1 MKGRGVGWH
10 RIRGYNPTMRPAR
23 GPGSILIFPGAMLC
37 AFLGAALGCGS
48 GSGVA
53 NRLQERL
60 KDLVDTGRP
69 DVSADEI
76 EAALAHQLRAAP
88 VPAKGANRPSSPA
101 FPTRQT
107 LREFYA
113 QRGQKLAWCGE
124 SGRVLAAADTL
135 LDALSRSGDHG
146 LNPEDYELS
155 RLERMR
161 GGMKEARAKA
171 AVSEWA
177 DFDLL
182 LTTAFFRYGSDLST
196 GRVHPDEIRS
206 EWHAEP
212 PELDLPKALE
222 TALQNGDLAKLLEK
236 LPPPHPGYAR
246 LQLGLKQLRD
256 AKEAGGWPAIPA
268 GPKLQKGA
276 RGPRVA
282 LLRQRLEGGA
292 AKPASPGGADAVF
305 DAALEEKVR
314 QFQTAHGLEPDGRV
328 SEATLAELNVPVE
341 RRIRQVELNLERW
354 RWMPRRLG
362 DPHLEV
368 NIPGFDLQLLRGDRT
383 ELRSRIVVGQAF
395 TPTPVFSDRIVAVIA
410 NPPWNVPDA
419 LAVREYL
426 PELRENPAVFQSHG
440 IKIYDGEGEDAHEVD
455 PASVHW
461 GRVDDDEFHYHLRQ
475 DPGPD
480 NALGRM
486 KFQLT
491 NDFQIYLHD
500 TPARTLFAQQ
510 DRDLSHGCIRVEKAR
525 ELADTVLGE
534 ATEKLTEALQNENE
548 KSIPVRPPVP
558 VHILYLT
565 AWADADGGLRFAPD
579 IYDFDAAQM
588 TALDRASRQA
598 SLLSR
603 PGGQKTSQ

>member
-1 MKGRGVGWH
+1 
-10 RIRGYNPTMRPAR
+10 MRAAR
-23 GPGSILIFPGAMLC
+23 RRFGSILTFPGSLLC
-37 AFLGAALGCGS
+37 LFLGAALGCGS
-48 GSGVA
+48 GSDVA
-53 NRLQERL
+53 DRLQERL

-69 DVSADEI
+69 SVTPDEI
-76 EAALAHQLRAAP
+76 EAALAHQLRVAP
-88 VPAKGANRPSSPA
+88 VPAKGSNRPSSPA

-113 QRGQKLAWCGE
+113 QRGQKLAWCDD
-124 SGRVLAAADTL
+124 SGRVLGAADTL
-135 LDALSRSGDHG
+135 LDALSHAGDHG
-146 LNPEDYELS
+146 LDPEDYSLS
-155 RLERMR
+155 RLRQMR
-161 GGMKEARAKA
+161 QGMGEAREKA
-171 AVSEWA
+171 AVAQWA

-236 LPPPHPGYAR
+236 LPPPHAGYAR

-256 AKEAGGWPAIPA
+256 LQQAGGWPAIPA

-282 LLRQRLEGGA
+282 LLRQRLEGR
-292 AKPASPGGADAVF
+292 STAVGPRVSEVLF
-305 DAALEEKVR
+305 DGALEEKVK
-314 QFQTAHGLEPDGRV
+314 QFQSTHGLTPDGTV
-328 SEATLAELNVPVE
+328 AEPTLAELNMTVD

-362 DPHLEV
+362 DTHVEV
-368 NIPGFDLQLLRGDRT
+368 NIPDFDLQLIRGDQ
-383 ELRSRIVVGQAF
+383 EALRSRIVVGQAF

-426 PELRENPAVFQSHG
+426 PELRENPALFQSHG
-440 IKIYDGEGEDAHEVD
+440 IKIYEGDGPDAREVD
-455 PASVHW
+455 PATVHW
-461 GRVDDDEFHYHLRQ
+461 SRVDDDEFHYHLRQ
-475 DPGPD
+475 DPGPE

-500 TPARTLFAQQ
+500 TPARGLFAQQ

-525 ELADTVLGE
+525 ELADTILGD
-534 ATEKLTEALQNENE
+534 ATKNLDEALQAENE

-565 AWADADGGLRFAPD
+565 AWGDADGGLHFAPD

-588 TALDRASRQA
+588 AALDRASVQA
-598 SLLSR
+598 GLLSR
-603 PGGQKTSQ
+603 PAGEKTSK

>member
-1 MKGRGVGWH
+1 
-10 RIRGYNPTMRPAR
+10 MRRVTWVLLILFFLAAAPAC
-23 GPGSILIFPGAMLC
+23 GPATGIAD
-37 AFLGAALGCGS
+37 
-48 GSGVA
+48 
-53 NRLQERL
+53 RLQERL
-60 KDLVDTGRP
+60 KDLVDTDRP
-69 DVSADEI
+69 KVSPDEI
-76 EAALAHQLRAAP
+76 EAALAHQLRVAP
-88 VPAKGANRPSSPA
+88 VPAKGSNRPSSPA

-113 QRGQKLAWCGE
+113 GRGQKLAWCDE
-124 SGRVLAAADTL
+124 SGRVLPAADTL
-135 LDALSRSGDHG
+135 LDALARAGDHG
-146 LNPEDYELS
+146 LDPEDYSLS
-155 RLERMR
+155 GLKRMR
-161 GGMKEARAKA
+161 DGMKEARAKA
-171 AVSEWA
+171 TISQWA

-182 LTTAFFRYGSDLST
+182 MTTAFFRYASDLST

-206 EWHAEP
+206 EWHTEP
-212 PELDLPKALE
+212 PELDLPKALG
-222 TALQNGDLAKLLEK
+222 TALQQNDLAKLLEK

-256 AKEAGGWPAIPA
+256 MQKAGGWPAIPA
-268 GPKLQKGA
+268 GPRLQKGS

-282 LLRQRLEGGA
+282 VLRQRLEGGA
-292 AKPASPGGADAVF
+292 PPADAGAVF
-305 DAALEEKVR
+305 DAPLEERVK
-314 QFQTAHGLEPDGRV
+314 QFQTTYGIEPSGVV
-328 SEATLAELNVPVE
+328 SDVTLAELNVPVE

-368 NIPGFDLQLLRGDRT
+368 NIPGFELQLLRGDRT
-383 ELRSRIVVGQAF
+383 ELQSRIVVGQAF
-395 TPTPVFSDRIVAVIA
+395 TPTPVFSDRIVSVIA

-426 PELRENPAVFQSHG
+426 PELRDDPAVFARHG
-440 IKIYDGEGEDAHEVD
+440 IKIYEGEGEGAREVD

-480 NALGRM
+480 NALGKL

-500 TPARTLFAQQ
+500 TPARSLFAQQ

-525 ELADTVLGE
+525 ELADVVLGD
-534 ATEKLTEALQNENE
+534 ASDKLAEALESENE
-548 KSIPVRPPVP
+548 KAIPVRPPMP

-565 AWADADGGLRFAPD
+565 AWADADGNLSFGQD
-579 IYDFDAAQM
+579 IYDFDAPQLA
-588 TALDRASRQA
+588 ALDRASQA
-598 SLLSR
+598 ALTGTPR
-603 PGGQKTSQ
+603 QKTSQRPPKS